1 MKKVLL
7 VLLAVTLFNCEDEC
21 TETATMVSQRNAR
34 VATPTI
40 DLSGMTGDLT
50 LNPSDAVDHEL
61 RTTGDLNLNGFK
73 LTLKNIKLTVSNNLN
88 GGGTVK
94 TQGSKGAIC
103 VIGATQNNPN
113 LSQAN
118 VSCETLSNGGVQF
131 VEGGDA
137 EVPCGFDYDNQQ
149 VQRDVNG
156 RSFYYKRK

>member
-7 VLLAVTLFNCEDEC
+7 VLLAVTLFNCAVEDEQEFC
-21 TETATMVSQRNAR
+21 QMEKRAVRTNNR

-50 LNPSDAVDHEL
+50 LTPADAVNHQL
-61 RTTGDLNLNGFK
+61 ITTSDLNLNGFK

-103 VIGATQNNPN
+103 VIGAVQNNPD

-118 VSCETLSNGGVQF
+118 QSCSTLSNGNNDGWNSIGEDLCAKDGQVIN
-131 VEGGDA
+131 
-137 EVPCGFDYDNQQ
+137 GFEYRIKQ
-149 VQRDVNG
+149 
-156 RSFYYKRK
+156 

>member
-7 VLLAVTLFNCEDEC
+7 VLLAVTLFNCAVEEEQEFC
-21 TETATMVSQRNAR
+21 QMEKRAVRTNNR

-50 LNPSDAVDHEL
+50 LTPADAVNHQL
-61 RTTGDLNLNGFK
+61 MTTSDLNLNGHT

-94 TQGSKGAIC
+94 TQGAKGAIC
-103 VIGATQNNPN
+103 VIGAVQNNPN

-118 VSCETLSNGGVQF
+118 QSCSTLSNGNNDGWNGIGEDLCAKDGQTIN
-131 VEGGDA
+131 
-137 EVPCGFDYDNQQ
+137 GFEYRIKQ
-149 VQRDVNG
+149 
-156 RSFYYKRK
+156 

>member
-7 VLLAVTLFNCEDEC
+7 VLLAVTLFNCALEEEQEFC
-21 TETATMVSQRNAR
+21 QMQKRVVLSNGR

-50 LNPSDAVDHEL
+50 LTPADAVNHQL
-61 RTTGDLNLNGFK
+61 MTTGDLNLNGFK

-103 VIGATQNNPN
+103 VIGAIQNNPN

-118 VSCETLSNGGVQF
+118 VSCQTLSNGNNDGWVSIGEDLCAKDGQTIN
-131 VEGGDA
+131 
-137 EVPCGFDYDNQQ
+137 GFEYRIKQ
-149 VQRDVNG
+149 
-156 RSFYYKRK
+156 

>member
-7 VLLAVTLFNCEDEC
+7 VLLAVTLFNCAVEDEQEFC
-21 TETATMVSQRNAR
+21 QMEKRAVRTNNR

-50 LNPSDAVDHEL
+50 LTPADAVNHQL
-61 RTTGDLNLNGFK
+61 MTTSDLNLNGHT

-94 TQGSKGAIC
+94 TQGAKGAIC
-103 VIGATQNNPN
+103 VVGAVQNNPD

-118 VSCETLSNGGVQF
+118 QSCSTLSNGNNDGWNSIGEDLCAKDGQVIN
-131 VEGGDA
+131 
-137 EVPCGFDYDNQQ
+137 GFEYRIKQ
-149 VQRDVNG
+149 
-156 RSFYYKRK
+156 